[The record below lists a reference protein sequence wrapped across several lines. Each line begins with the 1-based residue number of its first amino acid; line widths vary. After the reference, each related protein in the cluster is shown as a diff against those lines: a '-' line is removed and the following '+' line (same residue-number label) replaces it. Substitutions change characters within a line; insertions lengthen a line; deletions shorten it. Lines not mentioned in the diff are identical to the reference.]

1 VITTGGNLNACMA
14 LCPSSPPIVYK
25 DCIASCAKRC
35 PQSPGAIEQ
44 HAVMMKA
51 DDETLVRD
59 PSSSKGMGQGQNTG
73 ASSPTRC
80 PTSGP
85 GNKTLA
91 QTSCPVGWSCE
102 LKTESTGACHFEY
115 PANVPPHREN
125 CFGCRSSSGGRAG
138 ANTACEPNLPTVP
151 MSESMP
157 NVLIVG
163 DSISHGYF
171 PVLVEALNGTLAQ
184 LQHAPSNTGRCS
196 QAHLPRTPT
205 CTPVLCT
212 PLGKWYGADTRA
224 AVTLPAGALEAGVHC
239 FNITTLLGAT
249 GTLPQPW
256 DLIVF
261 NFGLH
266 DTREPT
272 PPPAGGGVSGSPS
285 LDNYMELLRQYTALA
300 LHSGQAKK
308 VLWAS
313 TTPFMGGNIWP
324 TLEQMNANASQY
336 MRSVGVPIV
345 DFWTPIVQHCG
356 PKLPYVTCDI
366 CSGSTPGHP
375 VKAASTPHFTR
386 AGYQLLVD
394 ALIPAMKSVLK
405 PA

>member
-1 VITTGGNLNACMA
+1 MV
-14 LCPSSPPIVYK
+14 
-25 DCIASCAKRC
+25 
-35 PQSPGAIEQ
+35 
-44 HAVMMKA
+44 
-51 DDETLVRD
+51 
-59 PSSSKGMGQGQNTG
+59 
-73 ASSPTRC
+73 
-80 PTSGP
+80 
-85 GNKTLA
+85 
-91 QTSCPVGWSCE
+91 
-102 LKTESTGACHFEY
+102 
-115 PANVPPHREN
+115 
-125 CFGCRSSSGGRAG
+125 
-138 ANTACEPNLPTVP
+138 
-151 MSESMP
+151 
-157 NVLIVG
+157 
-163 DSISHGYF
+163 
-171 PVLVEALNGTLAQ
+171 
-184 LQHAPSNTGRCS
+184 
-196 QAHLPRTPT
+196 
-205 CTPVLCT
+205 
-212 PLGKWYGADTRA
+212 GADTRA
-224 AVTLPAGALEAGVHC
+224 AVTLPAGALEAGVDC

-272 PPPAGGGVSGSPS
+272 PPPAGGAVSASPS
-285 LDNYMELLRQYTALA
+285 LGNYMALLRQYTALA

-405 PA
+405 LA